1 MYPVKRGFIHFLS
14 ILQVMKHRVIIIT
27 GVSGSGKTSVGE
39 ALSKL
44 THLPFFDG
52 DDFHPQL
59 NKEKM
64 AAGIPLDDTDRRPWL
79 AAMNAFIK
87 EHLERGSLIIACSA
101 LKENYRQW
109 LTEDLDVGAVAWFH
123 LQGSYELI
131 YQRMVARKGH
141 YMGAG
146 MLQSQF
152 RDYEYPQEGRV
163 ISVDAT
169 VEEIAMRILK
179 VLGDNQASIGL
190 IGLGVMGTSLA
201 RNIARS
207 HFPLAIYNR
216 RVEGKEEGVAERVR
230 AQYQELGHAF
240 TFEDMQA
247 FVAALA
253 PPRQIIMMVNA
264 GKAVDAVIEELLP
277 GLQAGDV
284 LIDGGNSHYSDTVR
298 REQMLKLKGVY
309 FVGAGISG
317 GEEGALHGP
326 AIMPGGSR
334 EGYGIVKE
342 VLDAIAARNADGE
355 ICCQYIGEE
364 GSGHF
369 VKMVHNGIE
378 YAEMA
383 LIAEVYSYLR
393 YGAGMPVADIAGLFE
408 SWNKGDTASYLLEIT
423 IDILRYKDEDGG
435 LLLDKILDQAGN
447 KGTGS
452 WTSVAAAELGVATPS
467 LTAALYARYLSAQH
481 AQRQEY
487 ASVYDVAY
495 ETAEPD
501 LTALQMAYQLCRLM
515 HHHQGFSLIRAASD
529 AHGWKVDMASLLTI
543 WSGGCIIRS
552 VLLGLLKEGWEEAGG
567 DVLMHAYTR
576 SLAAGYYTQIQQSAL
591 LVGGSVAASPVMMAG
606 LQYFKQCTEA
616 RSNAYMI
623 QAQRDYFGAHSFV
636 LSNDPLKKSRHV
648 DWKGRR

>member
-1 MYPVKRGFIHFLS
+1 
-14 ILQVMKHRVIIIT
+14 MKHRVIIIT

-39 ALSKL
+39 ALSKY

-52 DDFHPQL
+52 DDFHPQA
-59 NKEKM
+59 NKDKM
-64 AAGIPLDDTDRRPWL
+64 AAGIPLDDTDRKPWL
-79 AAMNAFIK
+79 AAMNAFIR

-101 LKENYRQW
+101 LKERYRQW
-109 LTEDLDVGAVAWFH
+109 LTEDMDPGDVAWFH

-152 RDYEYPQEGRV
+152 RDYEYPREGRV

-169 VEEIAMRILK
+169 VEEIAKGILNI
-179 VLGDNQASIGL
+179 LGNNQPSVGL

-240 TFEDMQA
+240 AFEDIEE
-247 FVAALA
+247 FVAALQ

-264 GKAVDAVIEELLP
+264 GKAVDAVIDALLP
-277 GLQAGDV
+277 GLQTGDV
-284 LIDGGNSHYSDTVR
+284 LIDGGNSHFSDTVR
-298 REQMLKLKGVY
+298 REQMLKAKGIH

-334 EGYGIVKE
+334 EGYAIVQPL
-342 VLDAIAARNADGE
+342 LDAIAARNTAGE
-355 ICCQYIGEE
+355 ICSQYIGEE

-393 YGAGMPVADIAGLFE
+393 YGTGMPVADIARLFE
-408 SWNKGDTASYLLEIT
+408 SWNKADTASYLLEIT
-423 IDILRYKDEDGG
+423 IDILRYADEDGG

-452 WTSVAAAELGVATPS
+452 WTSIAAAELGVATPS
-467 LTAALYARYLSAQH
+467 LTAALYARYVSAQH
-481 AQRQEY
+481 AQRQQY
-487 ASVYDVAY
+487 AAVYDIEH
-495 ETAEPD
+495 ETHQPD
-501 LTALQMAYQLCRLM
+501 LLALQMAYQLCRLM

-529 AHGWKVDMASLLTI
+529 AHGWKVNMGSLLTI

-552 VLLGLLKEGWEEAGG
+552 ALLGLLKQGWDDAAG
-567 DVLMHAYTR
+567 DVLMHSYTR
-576 SLAAGYYTQIQQSAL
+576 SLVAGYFPVIQQAIL
-591 LVGGSVAASPVMMAG
+591 NVGGSVAASPVMTAG
-606 LQYFKQCTEA
+606 LQYFKQVTEA
-616 RSNAYMI
+616 KSNAYLI
-623 QAQRDYFGAHSFV
+623 QAQRDYFGAHTFV
-636 LSNDPLKKSRHV
+636 LRGDPLERSRHV
-648 DWKGRR
+648 DWKREDRG

>member
-1 MYPVKRGFIHFLS
+1 
-14 ILQVMKHRVIIIT
+14 
-27 GVSGSGKTSVGE
+27 
-39 ALSKL
+39 
-44 THLPFFDG
+44 
-52 DDFHPQL
+52 
-59 NKEKM
+59 
-64 AAGIPLDDTDRRPWL
+64 
-79 AAMNAFIK
+79 
-87 EHLERGSLIIACSA
+87 
-101 LKENYRQW
+101 
-109 LTEDLDVGAVAWFH
+109 
-123 LQGSYELI
+123 
-131 YQRMVARKGH
+131 
-141 YMGAG
+141 

-216 RVEGKEEGVAERVR
+216 KVEGKEEGVALR
-230 AQYQELGHAF
+230 ASEQFPELRSAF
-240 TFEDMQA
+240 PFEDIKA
-247 FVAALA
+247 FVKALA

-277 GLQAGDV
+277 ALQPGDV

-383 LIAEVYSYLR
+383 LIAEVYAYLR
-393 YGAGMPVADIAGLFE
+393 DVADMPVADISRLFE

-452 WTSVAAAELGVATPS
+452 WTSVAAAELGVAAPS
-467 LTAALYARYLSAQH
+467 LTAALYARYVSAQH
-481 AQRQEY
+481 EQRQRY
-487 ASVYDVAY
+487 AAVYNVGN
-495 ETAEPD
+495 ETTEQD
-501 LTALQMAYQLCRLM
+501 LLSLQMAYQFCRLM

-567 DVLMHAYTR
+567 DVLKHAYTR

-616 RSNAYMI
+616 RSNAYLI

-636 LSNDPLKKSRHV
+636 LVDDPLKKSQHV
-648 DWKGRR
+648 DWKGRS

>member
-1 MYPVKRGFIHFLS
+1 MN
-14 ILQVMKHRVIIIT
+14 HRVIIIT

-39 ALSKL
+39 VLSKL

-52 DDFHPQL
+52 DDFHPAA

-64 AAGIPLDDTDRRPWL
+64 AAGIPLDDADRRPWL
-79 AAMNAFIK
+79 EAMNVFIR
-87 EHLERGSLIIACSA
+87 EHLERGSLVIACSA
-101 LKENYRQW
+101 LKERYRQW
-109 LTEDLDVGAVAWFH
+109 LTEDLDKGAVAWFH

-169 VEEIAMRILK
+169 VEEIALDILRI
-179 VLGDNQASIGL
+179 LGDNKPSIGL

-230 AQYQELGHAF
+230 EEYQELGHAF
-240 TFEDMQA
+240 AFEHITE
-247 FVAALA
+247 FVATLQ

-298 REQMLKLKGVY
+298 REQLLRSKGIH

-326 AIMPGGSR
+326 AIMPGGSP
-334 EGYGIVKE
+334 EGYAVVKPL
-342 VLDAIAARNADGE
+342 LDAIAARNAQGE

-393 YGAGMPVADIAGLFE
+393 YGTGMPVADIARLFD
-408 SWNKGDTASYLLEIT
+408 SWNKADTASYLLEIT
-423 IDILRYKDEDGG
+423 IDILRYKDDDGE

-467 LTAALYARYLSAQH
+467 LTAALYARYVSAQH
-481 AQRQEY
+481 AQRQQY
-487 ASVYDVAY
+487 ASVYDR
-495 ETAEPD
+495 EPD
-501 LTALQMAYQLCRLM
+501 THQPDLLALQMAYQFCRLM

-529 AHGWKVDMASLLTI
+529 ALGWKVDMASLLTI

-552 VLLGLLKEGWEEAGG
+552 ALLGLLKQGWEDAAG
-567 DVLMHAYTR
+567 DVLMHGYTR
-576 SLAAGYYTQIQQSAL
+576 SLVAGYIEKIQDAIL
-591 LVGGSVAASPVMMAG
+591 LVAGSTLASPVMMAG

-623 QAQRDYFGAHSFV
+623 QAQRDYFGAHSFI
-636 LSNDPLKKSRHV
+636 LSADPLKKSRHV

>member
-1 MYPVKRGFIHFLS
+1 
-14 ILQVMKHRVIIIT
+14 MKHRVIIIT

-52 DDFHPQL
+52 DDFHPQA
-59 NKEKM
+59 NKDKM

-79 AAMNAFIK
+79 AAMNQFIV

-101 LKENYRQW
+101 LKEVYRQW
-109 LTEDLDVGAVAWFH
+109 LTENLDAAAVAWFH

-141 YMGAG
+141 YMRAD

-152 RDYEYPQEGRV
+152 RDYEFPREGRV
-163 ISVDAT
+163 LSVDTT
-169 VEEIAMRILK
+169 VEDIAGQILQ
-179 VLGDNQASIGL
+179 VLGNERPSVGL
-190 IGLGVMGTSLA
+190 VGLGVMGTSLA

-216 RVEGKEEGVAERVR
+216 RVEGKEEGVALR
-230 AQYQELGHAF
+230 ASEQFPELRMALP
-240 TFEDMQA
+240 FEDMEA
-247 FVAALA
+247 FVEALA
-253 PPRQIIMMVNA
+253 PPRQIILMVNA
-264 GKAVDAVIEELLP
+264 GKAVDAVIDALLP
-277 GLQAGDV
+277 FLQPGDV
-284 LIDGGNSHYSDTVR
+284 VMDGGNSHYSDTVR
-298 REQMLKLKGVY
+298 REQMLREKLIH

-334 EGYGIVKE
+334 EGYVIMKE
-342 VLDAIAARNADGE
+342 VLDAIAAKNTEGE

-393 YGAGMPVADIAGLFE
+393 YAANMPVAGIARLFE
-408 SWNKGDTASYLLEIT
+408 QWNKSDTASYLLEIT
-423 IDILRYKDEDGG
+423 IDILRYTDADGG
-435 LLLDKILDQAGN
+435 LLLDKILDQAGS

-452 WTSVAAAELGVATPS
+452 WTSIAAAEMGIATPS
-467 LTAALYARYLSAQH
+467 LTAALYARYVSAEYD
-481 AQRQEY
+481 QRQQY
-487 ASVYDVAY
+487 AAVYPLDP
-495 ETAEPD
+495 ERLEPD
-501 LTALQMAYQLCRLM
+501 LTALQMAYQFCRIM
-515 HHHQGFSLIRAASD
+515 HHHQGFALIREAS
-529 AHGWKVDMASLLTI
+529 AIHGWKVDMSSLLTI

-552 VLLGLLKEGWEEAGG
+552 ALLGLLKEGWDSCSG
-567 DVLMHAYTR
+567 DVLLHGYTR
-576 SLAAGYYTQIQQSAL
+576 SLVAGYDDKIHEAIRHMA
-591 LVGGSVAASPVMMAG
+591 GSPTAAPVMVAG
-606 LQYFKQCTEA
+606 MQYFKQWREA
-616 RSNAYMI
+616 RSNAYLI

-636 LSNDPLKKSRHV
+636 FSADPLKLSRHV
-648 DWKGRR
+648 DWKGKM

>member
-1 MYPVKRGFIHFLS
+1 
-14 ILQVMKHRVIIIT
+14 MKHRVIIIT

-52 DDFHPQL
+52 DDFHPQS

-64 AAGIPLDDTDRRPWL
+64 AAGVPLDDTDRRPWL
-79 AAMNAFIK
+79 QAMNTFIR

-101 LKENYRQW
+101 LKEIYRQW
-109 LTEDLDVGAVAWFH
+109 LTEDLDAGTVAWFH

-131 YQRMVARKGH
+131 HQRMLARKGH

-152 RDYEYPQEGRV
+152 QDYEYPQEGRV

-169 VEEIAMRILK
+169 VEEIALEILHI
-179 VLGDNQASIGL
+179 LGNNKPSIGL

-216 RVEGKEEGVAERVR
+216 RVEGKEEGVADRVR
-230 AQYQELGHAF
+230 LQYPELGHAF
-240 TFEDMQA
+240 SFEDMRE
-247 FVAALA
+247 FVGALQ
-253 PPRQIIMMVNA
+253 PPRQIMIMVNA

-298 REQMLKLKGVY
+298 REQMLKAKGIH

-334 EGYGIVKE
+334 EGYEVVKGL
-342 VLDAIAARNADGE
+342 LDAIAARNTQGE

-383 LIAEVYSYLR
+383 LIAEVYTYLR
-393 YGAGMPVADIAGLFE
+393 SATGMPVADIARLFE
-408 SWNKGDTASYLLEIT
+408 SWNKADTASYLLEIT
-423 IDILRYKDEDGG
+423 IDILRYKDEDGE

-452 WTSVAAAELGVATPS
+452 WTSVAAAELGVAAPS
-467 LTAALYARYLSAQH
+467 LTAALYARYVSAHH
-481 AQRQEY
+481 AQRQQY
-487 ASVYDVAY
+487 AAVY
-495 ETAEPD
+495 ETELQTHQPD
-501 LTALQMAYQLCRLM
+501 LLALQMAYQFCRLM
-515 HHHQGFSLIRAASD
+515 HHQQGFSLIRAASD
-529 AHGWKVDMASLLTI
+529 AHGWKVDMSSLLTI

-552 VLLGLLKEGWEEAGG
+552 ALLGLLKTGWDEAGG

-576 SLAAGYYTQIQQSAL
+576 SLVAGYYPTIHQAILQ
-591 LVGGSVAASPVMMAG
+591 VGGSTVASPVMMAG
-606 LQYFKQCTEA
+606 LQYFKQCAEA
-616 RSNAYMI
+616 RSNAYLI

-636 LSNDPLKKSRHV
+636 LSADPLKVSRHV
-648 DWKGRR
+648 DWKGGR

>member
-1 MYPVKRGFIHFLS
+1 
-14 ILQVMKHRVIIIT
+14 
-27 GVSGSGKTSVGE
+27 
-39 ALSKL
+39 
-44 THLPFFDG
+44 
-52 DDFHPQL
+52 
-59 NKEKM
+59 
-64 AAGIPLDDTDRRPWL
+64 
-79 AAMNAFIK
+79 MNAFIK

-109 LTEDLDVGAVAWFH
+109 LTEDLDVGAVARFH

-179 VLGDNQASIGL
+179 VLGDNQPSIGL

-216 RVEGKEEGVAERVR
+216 KVEGKEEGVALR
-230 AQYQELGHAF
+230 ASEQFPELRSAF
-240 TFEDMQA
+240 PFEDIKA
-247 FVAALA
+247 FVKALA

-277 GLQAGDV
+277 ALQPGDV

-383 LIAEVYSYLR
+383 LIAEVYAYLR
-393 YGAGMPVADIAGLFE
+393 DVADMPVADISRLFE

-452 WTSVAAAELGVATPS
+452 WTSVAAAELGVAAPS
-467 LTAALYARYLSAQH
+467 LTAALYARYVSAQH
-481 AQRQEY
+481 EQRQRY
-487 ASVYDVAY
+487 AAVYNVGN
-495 ETAEPD
+495 ETTEQD
-501 LTALQMAYQLCRLM
+501 LLSLQMAYQFCRLM

-567 DVLMHAYTR
+567 DVLKHAYTR

-616 RSNAYMI
+616 RSNAYLI

-636 LSNDPLKKSRHV
+636 LVDDPLKKSQHV
-648 DWKGRR
+648 DWKGRS